1 MPQQIGD
8 GVLVAACDEGCKRK
22 RYTKQKRPGE
32 AAAHSII
39 LGAVVAGLQVTRRS
53 GNLSI
58 TWARSEALMLAQQAI
73 SSIVRPQPRH
83 KPIRASR
90 VQRLT
95 QGGSIIVLHEA
106 TITSAERK
114 AIARLSQC
122 CDALGAGTEQRSAA
136 EPALCSGLR
145 SASLSDTIDGALSG
159 IGDIATTSI
168 PVETQ

>member
-1 MPQQIGD
+1 ED
-8 GVLVAACDEGCKRK
+8 
-22 RYTKQKRPGE
+22 
-32 AAAHSII
+32 
-39 LGAVVAGLQVTRRS
+39 
-53 GNLSI
+53 
-58 TWARSEALMLAQQAI
+58 AI
-73 SSIVRPQPRH
+73 AEIVRPQRRQ
-83 KPIRASR
+83 KAIGALR
-90 VQRLT
+90 VQILT
-95 QGGSIIVLHEA
+95 QGVSIIVLLGA